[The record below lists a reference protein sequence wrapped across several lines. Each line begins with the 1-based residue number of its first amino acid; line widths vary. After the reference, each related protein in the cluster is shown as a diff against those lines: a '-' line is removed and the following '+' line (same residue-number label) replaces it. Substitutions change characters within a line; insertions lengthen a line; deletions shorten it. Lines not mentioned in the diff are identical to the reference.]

1 MKTSQC
7 LPVVLILSLLFT
19 VACEPK
25 NKALEEKDD
34 PRLSAI
40 RLPPGF
46 KIGFFATD
54 VDNARSLA
62 LGERGTVFV
71 GNRQGKNV
79 YALVDADN
87 DGRAE
92 KKYTI
97 AEGLNMPNGVAFY
110 KGSLYIAELN
120 KVSRIDNIE
129 SKLDNPGKPVLV
141 SDTFPSEAPH
151 GWKYIAFGPDGKL
164 YVPVGAPCNICNENE
179 KDQRFSSITR
189 MNPDGSGF
197 EVFAQGI
204 RNSVGF
210 DWHPET
216 KHLWFTD
223 NGRDEMGDDIP
234 ADELNVAFQPNLHF
248 GYPYCHQGMTPDSIY
263 GKGKDC
269 SQYIQPA
276 ALLAPHTAAL
286 GMKFYTGK
294 MFPAEYHNQVFI
306 AEHGSWN
313 RTQPMGYRIMT
324 VTLDGNMGKSYKSF
338 AEGWLQNGKAWGR
351 PVDVLQLKDGSLLV
365 SDDHANAVYRIT
377 YEGAVKK

>member
-234 ADELNVAFQPNLHF
+234 
-248 GYPYCHQGMTPDSIY
+248 
-263 GKGKDC
+263 
-269 SQYIQPA
+269 
-276 ALLAPHTAAL
+276 
-286 GMKFYTGK
+286 
-294 MFPAEYHNQVFI
+294 
-306 AEHGSWN
+306 
-313 RTQPMGYRIMT
+313 
-324 VTLDGNMGKSYKSF
+324 
-338 AEGWLQNGKAWGR
+338 
-351 PVDVLQLKDGSLLV
+351 
-365 SDDHANAVYRIT
+365 
-377 YEGAVKK
+377 